1 MLKPKVRYFTPPHDF
16 KRYLLFLNFTLSF
29 KLVGEAMSAIA
40 ANTNVPVTV
49 KCRIGVDNHDSYD
62 ELCELFLLSVFL
74 KSRMDLPLRSNT
86 AFPLLLGDFIYK
98 VSTLSPT
105 RHFIVHSRK
114 ALLGGISPADNR
126 RIPPLKFVYRNLPL
140 AYLQLCMIYLFL

>member
-1 MLKPKVRYFTPPHDF
+1 MLKP
-16 KRYLLFLNFTLSF
+16 